1 MPIPRGANIK
11 IVLLAIAVVIVVG
24 TLLYTRMIVE
34 ELLQKEHEVANLYAR
49 SLQFIVSSPPEPA
62 DYSFVFD
69 QIIRSI
75 DFPMVLTDVNN
86 NPLQPYRSNTRN
98 VEVDLTRGMLQQQDY
113 LRQVIAELD
122 RENKP
127 IPVTIQDSIVLNY
140 VHYGE
145 SSLIKKLRW
154 LPYAEIAVAGMFILI
169 GYIGFSYIKRSEQ
182 SNIWVGM
189 AKETAHQ
196 LGTPLSS
203 LMGWIEMM
211 KAIGYDDPR
220 QAEAIGEIEHDVQ
233 RLQKVTERFS
243 KIGSKPSLKEESLND
258 IVTSVAQYF
267 KKRLPSRADIKN
279 IEIKIEAGV
288 EVTAP
293 VNRELFGWVIENLI
307 KNALDAIE
315 GGVGE
320 ITIAVERRGKNA
332 LVDVKDT
339 GKGLD
344 MRYKK
349 DIFRPGYSTKKR
361 GWGLGLSL
369 SKRIIETYHRG
380 KLYVKESKPGKGTT
394 FRIKLPA

>member
-11 IVLLAIAVVIVVG
+11 IVLLVIAVVIVVG

-75 DFPMVLTDVNN
+75 DFPMVLSDANN
-86 NPLQPYRSNTRN
+86 NPLRPFRNNARN
-98 VEVDLTRGMLQQQDY
+98 VEVDTTHGMLQQQDY
-113 LRQVIAELD
+113 LRRMIVELD
-122 RENKP
+122 RENPP
-127 IPVTIQDSIVLNY
+127 IPVTIQDSVVLNY

-145 SSLIKKLRW
+145 SGLIKKLRW
-154 LPYAEIAVAGMFILI
+154 LPYVEIAVAGMFILI

-211 KAIGYDDPR
+211 KAIGDDDPG
-220 QAEAIGEIEHDVQ
+220 QVEAIAEIEHDVQ

-258 IVTSVAQYF
+258 VVTSVAQYF
-267 KKRLPSRADIKN
+267 IKRLPSRADIKN
-279 IEIKIEAGV
+279 IDIKVEADSQ
-288 EVTAP
+288 VTAP
-293 VNRELFGWVIENLI
+293 VNRELFEWVIENLI

-315 GGVGE
+315 DGVGV
-320 ITIAVERRGKNA
+320 ITISIERKGKTA

-369 SKRIIETYHRG
+369 SKRIIETYHKGR
-380 KLYVKESKPGKGTT
+380 LFVKESKLGKGTT
-394 FRIKLPA
+394 FRIKLPT

>member
-1 MPIPRGANIK
+1 
-11 IVLLAIAVVIVVG
+11 
-24 TLLYTRMIVE
+24 MIV
-34 ELLQKEHEVANLYAR
+34 
-49 SLQFIVSSPPEPA
+49 
-62 DYSFVFD
+62 
-69 QIIRSI
+69 
-75 DFPMVLTDVNN
+75 
-86 NPLQPYRSNTRN
+86 
-98 VEVDLTRGMLQQQDY
+98 
-113 LRQVIAELD
+113 ELD
-122 RENKP
+122 RENPP
-127 IPVTIQDSIVLNY
+127 IPVTIQDSVVLNY

-145 SSLIKKLRW
+145 SGLIKKLRW
-154 LPYAEIAVAGMFILI
+154 LPYVEIAVAGMFILI

-211 KAIGYDDPR
+211 KAIGDDDPG
-220 QAEAIGEIEHDVQ
+220 QVEAIAEIEHDVQ

-258 IVTSVAQYF
+258 VVTSVAQYF
-267 KKRLPSRADIKN
+267 IKRLPSRADIKN
-279 IEIKIEAGV
+279 IDIKVEADSQ
-288 EVTAP
+288 VTAP
-293 VNRELFGWVIENLI
+293 VNRELFEWVIENLI

-315 GGVGE
+315 DGVGV
-320 ITIAVERRGKNA
+320 ITISIERKGKTA

-369 SKRIIETYHRG
+369 SKRIIETYHKGR
-380 KLYVKESKPGKGTT
+380 LFVKESKLGKGTT
-394 FRIKLPA
+394 FRIKLPT